1 MAKSATNK
9 KNKTS
14 EYKKDRDGY
23 WIKSRYLLYR
33 FWYKFLQYAE
43 QDPSRKV
50 DWSKYPGWGGPAVIL
65 NERFETWWGKRWKRL
80 FGVRNKNSKARFEIS
95 NKKARAGAIK
105 VALVVYEHRHLGNL
119 AIFNTLNSKYKN
131 LASLDR
137 YETDSEGNVI
147 FDANGKPRERL
158 IETKYLNQH
167 VKRYLRHSESLLDQV
182 CKGQFGKSL

>member
-1 MAKSATNK
+1 M
-9 KNKTS
+9 
-14 EYKKDRDGY
+14 
-23 WIKSRYLLYR
+23 
-33 FWYKFLQYAE
+33 
-43 QDPSRKV
+43 
-50 DWSKYPGWGGPAVIL
+50 
-65 NERFETWWGKRWKRL
+65 
-80 FGVRNKNSKARFEIS
+80 
-95 NKKARAGAIK
+95 
-105 VALVVYEHRHLGNL
+105 VYEHRHLGNL